1 MVKTL
6 TMSDRDLVTAVLQLA
21 NLLNRRLSPIFGKS
35 KITPQQW
42 AVLAVLAE
50 HQEPTTLA
58 AIAKKLLVTKQNMT
72 GMISRLA
79 DLGLVDRND
88 DPKDLRSSRVELTR
102 RGRTIVDKVRPA
114 YERWRDALGGDVA
127 ERDLATVQR
136 TLDKLIEQLE
146 SR

>member
-21 NLLNRRLSPIFGKS
+21 NLLNRRLSPIFEKS

-42 AVLAVLAE
+42 AVLAVLSE
-50 HQEPTTLA
+50 YEEPTTLA
-58 AIAKKLLVTKQNMT
+58 SIAKKLLVTKQNMT
-72 GMISRLA
+72 GMVSRLS
-79 DLGLVDRND
+79 DLGLVDRKD

-114 YERWRDALGGDVA
+114 YEQWRDALDVP
-127 ERDLATVQR
+127 ERDRATVQR
-136 TLDKLIEQLE
+136 VLDKLIEDLE

>member
-21 NLLNRRLSPIFGKS
+21 NLLNRRLSPIFEKS

-50 HQEPTTLA
+50 HDEPTTLA

-88 DPKDLRSSRVELTR
+88 DPQDLRSSRVELTR
-102 RGRTIVDKVRPA
+102 RGRGVVDKVRPA
-114 YERWRDALGGDVA
+114 YEQWRDALDVP
-127 ERDLATVQR
+127 ERDRATVQR
-136 TLDKLIEQLE
+136 TLDRLIEQLE
-146 SR
+146 SQ